1 MKRSLVLLY
10 AALALL
16 FCACAAPVYG
26 SLAEAAESGAR
37 LGENVRIDGVDVSGL
52 TPAEA
57 EALLDETHQATL
69 SAQSY
74 PILAGGETL
83 EIPATS
89 LPIAFDTEAVLL
101 RALAL
106 PRYALPS
113 EARSLSCTP
122 YAELEPLR
130 AALSLY
136 TESLNV
142 QPLDAAASY
151 DPAVEGHFIITEEAP
166 GRQTDVHG
174 LAQALQGRIPSGDTS
189 PVEAGFLALL
199 PAYTADQARADTQLV
214 SKFSTSFAGSTY
226 GVKNRVFN
234 IKKAASIIDGTLLAP
249 GEEFDMNAALG
260 PRNEE
265 GGWKIATGILDGA
278 YVQEYG
284 GGVCQVST
292 TLYNAVLMADLTVIE
307 RYHHSWPL
315 GYVAAGRDA
324 TISTGG
330 PNFRFVNSSE
340 APVVISA
347 TADTKAKTIT
357 VRLYGRLLADGVT
370 ISLKSKKTATL
381 EDLGTAYTIDL
392 SLAPGQTQEVRKSRR
407 GCIAETWKEYY
418 SAEGEFIRK
427 EQVTEDKYRS
437 IKGLVK
443 VSGQQVPARQNIGA
457 TQ

>member
-10 AALALL
+10 AAFAFL
-16 FCACAAPVYG
+16 FCACAAPAYG

-37 LGENVRIDGVDVSGL
+37 LGENIRIDGVDVSGL
-52 TPAEA
+52 TPGDAK
-57 EALLDETHQATL
+57 ALLDEAHQTAL

-74 PILAGGETL
+74 HILASEETL
-83 EIPATS
+83 DIPAAS

-130 AALSLY
+130 AALSLH
-136 TESLNV
+136 TASLNV
-142 QPLDAAASY
+142 QPLDATASY
-151 DPAVEGHFIITEEAP
+151 DPAVEDRFVITEDAA
-166 GRQTDVHG
+166 GRQADVHG
-174 LAQALQGRIPSGDTS
+174 LAQALQDRIQSGDTA
-189 PVEAGFLALL
+189 PLEAAFLPLL
-199 PAYTADQARADTQLV
+199 PAYTADQARLDTQLV

-226 GVKNRVFN
+226 GVKDRVFN
-234 IKKAASIIDGTLLAP
+234 IKKAASMIDGTLLAP

-265 GGWKIATGILDGA
+265 GGWKIATGIFDAA

-330 PNFRFVNSSE
+330 PNFRFMNSSE
-340 APVVISA
+340 VPVVISA

-357 VRLYGRLLADGVT
+357 VRLYGRPLPEGMT

-381 EDLGTAYTIDL
+381 ADLGTEYTVDL
-392 SLAPGQTQEVRKSRR
+392 SLAPGQTEEVRKSRR
-407 GCIAETWKEYY
+407 GCIAVTWKEYY

-437 IKGLVK
+437 IKGLIK
-443 VSGQQVPARQNIGA
+443 VSGQQVFPQEYISAVQ
-457 TQ
+457 

>member
-10 AALALL
+10 ALFVLL
-16 FCACAAPVYG
+16 FCACAAPAYG

-37 LGENVRIDGVDVSGL
+37 LGENIRIDGVDVSGL

-57 EALLDETHQATL
+57 EVLLDEAHQAAL

-74 PILAGGETL
+74 PILADGETL
-83 EIPATS
+83 EIPAAS

-106 PRYALPS
+106 PRYALAS
-113 EARSLSCTP
+113 EARTFTCTP

-130 AALSLY
+130 AALSLH
-136 TESLNV
+136 TAPLNV
-142 QPLDAAASY
+142 QPLDATASY
-151 DPAVEGHFIITEEAP
+151 DPTAEGRFVITEEVA
-166 GRQTDVHG
+166 GRQTDVHS
-174 LAQALQGRIPSGDTS
+174 LAQALQGRIQSGDTA
-189 PVEAGFLALL
+189 PLEAGFLALL

-234 IKKAASIIDGTLLAP
+234 IKKAASLIDGAILAP
-249 GEEFDMNAALG
+249 GEEFDMNATLG

-265 GGWKIATGILDGA
+265 GGWKIATGILDGT

-315 GYVAAGRDA
+315 GYVAVGRDA

-340 APVVISA
+340 VPVIISA
-347 TADTKAKTIT
+347 TADTKEKTIT
-357 VRLYGRLLADGVT
+357 VRLYGRPLAEGVT

-381 EDLGTAYTIDL
+381 ADLGTEYTVDR
-392 SLAPGQTQEVRKSRR
+392 SLPPGQTEEVRKSRR
-407 GCIAETWKEYY
+407 GCIAVTWKEYY
-418 SAEGEFIRK
+418 SAEGDFIRK
-427 EQVTEDKYRS
+427 VQVSEDKYRS
-437 IKGLVK
+437 IKGLIK
-443 VSGQQVPARQNIGA
+443 VSGQQVSPQQNISA
-457 TQ
+457 AP